1 MNIAPRAF
9 LGFALIGA
17 LMLALGVFALSQM
30 SKIRTSGENIVENSV
45 PSVRALNEFTQLT
58 LRLRVLSYRLLTNR
72 EADTQQKTFDLFE
85 QRNQQI
91 RTAQSN
97 YEKLIS
103 APEERA
109 AYDQYVQL
117 LNQYRQLEE
126 RMKTLSRNNQVD
138 ELRTLLGNDLQTNSE
153 AVNAVLARLTEINNL
168 QAEAFN
174 KSAAQQYSTAFTWV
188 VTMLIVATGLT
199 LLFAWLLTNSITK
212 PIANALD
219 AAEEIAKGNLTRPIT
234 VDGSDEAG
242 RLLRAMATMQDK
254 LRDTL
259 QRISGSATQLASAAE
274 ELNSVTDESARGLT
288 QQNNEIEQ
296 AATAVNEM
304 TSAVEEVAR
313 NAVSTSEASRN
324 ATTSAGDGRDLV
336 QETVGAIE
344 RMSAD
349 VQSTATLIGNL
360 ADESRDIGKVL
371 DVIRGLADQTNLLAL
386 NAAIEA
392 ARAGEAGRGFAVV
405 ADEVRALAHR
415 TQQSTSEIER
425 MIGSIQSGT
434 EQAATAV
441 NEMTSAVEEVARNA
455 VSTSEASRNAT
466 TSAGDGR
473 DLVQE
478 TVGAIE
484 RMSADVQSTASLIGN
499 LANESRDIGKVL
511 DVIRGLADQTNLLAL
526 NAAIEAARA
535 GEAGRGFAVV
545 ADEVRALAHRTQQS
559 TSEIERMIGS
569 IQSGTEQAVDSM
581 RNSTERAESTLNIA
595 RGAGMSLDTINS
607 AIVEINE
614 RNLVIASAAEEQAQ
628 VAREVDRNLVNI
640 RDLSVQSATGANQ
653 TSAASA
659 ELSRLAVD
667 LNSMVGRFSL

>member
-1 MNIAPRAF
+1 MSLRNMNIAPRAF
-9 LGFALIGA
+9 LGFALIGG
-17 LMLALGVFALSQM
+17 LMMLLGVFALNQM
-30 SKIRTSGENIVENSV
+30 SKIRDAAEDITVTSV
-45 PSVRALNEFTQLT
+45 PSIKSLDEFTQLT
-58 LRLRVLSYRLLTNR
+58 LRLRVLSYRLLVNR
-72 EADTQQKTFDLFE
+72 EPDVQQKTMELLDM
-85 QRNQQI
+85 RNQQI
-91 RTAQSN
+91 RTAQAT

-103 APEERA
+103 SPQERA

-117 LNQYRQLEE
+117 LGQYRQIED

-138 ELRTLLGNDLQTNSE
+138 ELRSLLNADLLSNSE
-153 AVNAVLARLTEINNL
+153 AVNAVLTKLLEINTQQTLDTNQ
-168 QAEAFN
+168 QAADQYESAFN
-174 KSAAQQYSTAFTWV
+174 LVITLLV
-188 VTMLIVATGLT
+188 IATGLT
-199 LLFAWLLTNSITK
+199 ILFAWLLTNSITK

-219 AAEEIAKGNLTRPIT
+219 AAEQIAEGNLTRPIT
-234 VDGSDEAG
+234 VDGEDEAG
-242 RLLRAMATMQDK
+242 RLLLAMSKMQDK

-313 NAVSTSEASRN
+313 NAVSTSEASKN

-336 QETVGAIE
+336 QETVSAIE

-349 VQSTATLIGNL
+349 VQSTATLIG
-360 ADESRDIGKVL
+360 D
-371 DVIRGLADQTNLLAL
+371 
-386 NAAIEA
+386 
-392 ARAGEAGRGFAVV
+392 
-405 ADEVRALAHR
+405 
-415 TQQSTSEIER
+415 
-425 MIGSIQSGT
+425 
-434 EQAATAV
+434 
-441 NEMTSAVEEVARNA
+441 
-455 VSTSEASRNAT
+455 
-466 TSAGDGR
+466 
-473 DLVQE
+473 
-478 TVGAIE
+478 
-484 RMSADVQSTASLIGN
+484 

-569 IQSGTEQAVDSM
+569 IQSGTEHAVDSM

-595 RGAGMSLDTINS
+595 RGAGLSLDTINS

-653 TSAASA
+653 TSAASN

>member
-1 MNIAPRAF
+1 MTDKSLIRQSQRRTAALISVNTMSLRNMNIAPRAF
-9 LGFALIGA
+9 LGFALIGG
-17 LMLALGVFALSQM
+17 LMLVLGVFALNQM
-30 SKIRTSGENIVENSV
+30 SKIRGAGEDIASMSV
-45 PSVRALNEFTQLT
+45 PSIKSLDEFTQLT
-58 LRLRVLSYRLLTNR
+58 LRLRVLSYRLLVNR
-72 EADTQQKTFDLFE
+72 EPDVQQKTMELFDL
-85 QRNQQI
+85 RNQQI
-91 RTAQSN
+91 RDAQKV
-97 YEKLIS
+97 YEQLIDG
-103 APEERA
+103 PEERA
-109 AYDQYVQL
+109 AYDKYVQL
-117 LNQYRQLEE
+117 LAQYRQLEE
-126 RMKTLSRNNQVD
+126 RMKTFSRNNQID
-138 ELRTLLGNDLQTNSE
+138 DLRKMLNTELLANSEEVNAALAKLLEINTLQIDKTDRNAGDQYSMSFNLVITLL
-153 AVNAVLARLTEINNL
+153 VI
-168 QAEAFN
+168 
-174 KSAAQQYSTAFTWV
+174 
-188 VTMLIVATGLT
+188 ATGLT
-199 LLFAWLLTNSITK
+199 VLFAWLLTNSITK
-212 PIANALD
+212 PIAKALS
-219 AAEEIAKGNLTRPIT
+219 AAEEIAEGNLTRPIT
-234 VDGSDEAG
+234 VDGEDEAG
-242 RLLRAMATMQDK
+242 RLLLAMSKMQDK

-313 NAVSTSEASRN
+313 NAVSTSEASKN

-336 QETVGAIE
+336 QETVSAIE

-349 VQSTATLIGNL
+349 VQSTATLIG
-360 ADESRDIGKVL
+360 D
-371 DVIRGLADQTNLLAL
+371 
-386 NAAIEA
+386 
-392 ARAGEAGRGFAVV
+392 
-405 ADEVRALAHR
+405 
-415 TQQSTSEIER
+415 
-425 MIGSIQSGT
+425 
-434 EQAATAV
+434 
-441 NEMTSAVEEVARNA
+441 
-455 VSTSEASRNAT
+455 
-466 TSAGDGR
+466 
-473 DLVQE
+473 
-478 TVGAIE
+478 
-484 RMSADVQSTASLIGN
+484 

-569 IQSGTEQAVDSM
+569 IQSGTEHAVDSM

-653 TSAASA
+653 TSAASN

-667 LNSMVGRFSL
+667 LNTMVGRFSL

>member
-1 MNIAPRAF
+1 MSLRNMNIAPRAF

-17 LMLALGVFALSQM
+17 LMLFLGVFALNQM
-30 SKIRTSGENIVENSV
+30 SKIRAAAEDITLSSV
-45 PSVRALNEFTQLT
+45 PSIRALDEFTQLT

-72 EADTQQKTFDLFE
+72 GPDVQQKTLETIE

-91 RTAQSN
+91 RTAQGI
-97 YEKLIS
+97 YEKLIDS
-103 APEERA
+103 SEERA
-109 AYDQYVQL
+109 AYDEYVRLLAQYHQI
-117 LNQYRQLEE
+117 EE
-126 RMKTLSRNNQVD
+126 RMKSMSRANQVD
-138 ELRTLLGNDLQTNSE
+138 ELRELLNSE
-153 AVNAVLARLTEINNL
+153 LLSNAEQTNAVLARLADINNKMAL
-168 QAEAFN
+168 TTNQQAKDQYNLAFDL
-174 KSAAQQYSTAFTWV
+174 V
-188 VTMLIVATGLT
+188 VGLLVIATTLT
-199 LLFAWLLTNSITK
+199 LLFAWLLTRSITL
-212 PIANALD
+212 PIAQALD
-219 AAEEIAKGNLTRPIT
+219 AAEEIAEGNLTRPIK
-234 VDGSDEAG
+234 VDGDDEAG
-242 RLLRAMATMQDK
+242 RLLAAMAKMQDK

-259 QRISGSATQLASAAE
+259 QRIAGSATQLASAAE
-274 ELNSVTDESARGLT
+274 ELNAVTDESARGLT

-336 QETVGAIE
+336 QETVSAIE
-344 RMSAD
+344 RMSGD
-349 VQSTATLIGNL
+349 VQATATLIG
-360 ADESRDIGKVL
+360 D
-371 DVIRGLADQTNLLAL
+371 
-386 NAAIEA
+386 
-392 ARAGEAGRGFAVV
+392 
-405 ADEVRALAHR
+405 
-415 TQQSTSEIER
+415 
-425 MIGSIQSGT
+425 
-434 EQAATAV
+434 
-441 NEMTSAVEEVARNA
+441 
-455 VSTSEASRNAT
+455 
-466 TSAGDGR
+466 
-473 DLVQE
+473 
-478 TVGAIE
+478 
-484 RMSADVQSTASLIGN
+484 

-569 IQSGTEQAVDSM
+569 IQAGTEHAVDSM

-595 RGAGMSLDTINS
+595 KGAGMSLDTINT

-640 RDLSVQSATGANQ
+640 RDLSVQSATGAGQ
-653 TSAASA
+653 TSAASS

-667 LNSMVGRFSL
+667 LNGMVGRFRL